1 MQHFSLYLE
10 DHRSL
15 SSSRVVRFQWIL
27 WLALALFCLGLHG
40 NALGQ
45 SVSLWFTHDKPKPQI
60 AEALQ
65 ILSQAGLE
73 GLRPEDYDPQTL
85 EAQIKQLSGLSGNAR
100 TTAQTQFERALTTTM
115 LHYMQDLQQG
125 RIQPRQ
131 IHENFHA
138 PHHQQP
144 DLRTYLQQAIDQR
157 KLDASI
163 QSLAPTF
170 PLYPALKKALARY
183 KGLSSHP
190 AWKHALPSAKQNKIE
205 PGSPYEGNDQL
216 QARLIALG
224 DLPANTPPPGTLYQ
238 GKLVD
243 GIKAFQTRHGLQ
255 PDGIIGR
262 GTMEQLQVT
271 PAARANQIALSM
283 ERLRWTPL
291 QHGSKVI
298 VVNIPAFML
307 HAYQNRPDGSIDIQV
322 EMKVIIGKALNTQT
336 PLFDE
341 DMKMIEFSPYWNIP
355 PSIARQETI
364 PAIRRDPSYFQ
375 KQQLEF
381 VDSQG
386 NVFNT
391 VSQARLDAVLAGTM
405 RIRQR
410 PGPHN
415 ALGDIKFIFPNND
428 HIYMHHTPAVQLFH
442 RSRRDFSHGCIRLEE
457 PVALAKFVLADDPAW
472 TEPRIR
478 SAMDSGKSNTIRLK
492 QPIPVVIAYSTAMVR
507 NGKVFFYSDIYGHD
521 KLLSVALDQRS
532 RAWTASKPQ

>member
-1 MQHFSLYLE
+1 M
-10 DHRSL
+10 
-15 SSSRVVRFQWIL
+15 VV
-27 WLALALFCLGLHG
+27 FCLGLNG
-40 NALGQ
+40 NAFAQ
-45 SVSLWFTHDKPKPQI
+45 ASNLWFHHNKPKPLVT
-60 AEALQ
+60 EALQ
-65 ILSQAGLE
+65 ILNQAGVE
-73 GLRPEDYDPQTL
+73 GLRPEDY
-85 EAQIKQLSGLSGNAR
+85 EASSLDTQFKQLSMLSGQAK
-100 TTAQTQFERALTTTM
+100 TTAQTRFERALTTSM
-115 LHYMQDLQQG
+115 LRYMQDLQQG

-131 IHENFHA
+131 IHEHFDA
-138 PHHQQP
+138 PSHEKL
-144 DLRTYLQQAIDQR
+144 DLPAHLQQAIHAD
-157 KLDASI
+157 KLTSSI

-170 PLYPALKKALARY
+170 PLYPALKKALVRY
-183 KGLSSHP
+183 KGLSDHP
-190 AWKHALPSAKQNKIE
+190 AWKHPLPPIKHNKLE
-205 PGSPYEGNDQL
+205 PGSPYEGSAQL

-224 DLPANTPPPGTLYQ
+224 DLPSQAPGPGPIYQ
-238 GKLVD
+238 GKLAEGV
-243 GIKAFQTRHGLQ
+243 KAFQARHGLQ
-255 PDGIIGR
+255 SDGIIGR

-271 PAARANQIALSM
+271 PAARAKQIALSM

-291 QHGSKVI
+291 QHGSKMI

-307 HAYQNRPDGSIDIQV
+307 HAFQNQPDGSIDIQV

-341 DMKMIEFSPYWNIP
+341 AMRMIEFSPYWNIP

-364 PAIRRDPSYFQ
+364 PAIRRDASYFQ

-386 NVFNT
+386 NVFT
-391 VSQARLDAVLAGTM
+391 SVTQGRLDAVLAGTM

-472 TEPRIR
+472 TESRIR
-478 SAMDSGKSNTIRLK
+478 SAMESGKSNTIRLK

-521 KLLSVALDQRS
+521 NLLSIALDQRS
-532 RAWTASKPQ
+532 RALAAAKPD